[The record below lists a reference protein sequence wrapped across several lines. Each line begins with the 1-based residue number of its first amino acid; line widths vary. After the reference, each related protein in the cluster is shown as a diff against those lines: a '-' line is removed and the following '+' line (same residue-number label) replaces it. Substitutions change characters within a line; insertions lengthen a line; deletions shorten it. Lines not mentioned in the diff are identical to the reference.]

1 MSFPLATFAG
11 FCSSLE
17 LFVSASYG
25 KSFLSQI
32 AHCKTFLLSM
42 PRTSLRYVLAERK
55 KMSIIYLVS
64 PKKTISKYIYDK
76 SDLKKRL
83 EKNKSRPGNERVIPK
98 ANFENIKF
106 GRFKGSKNALFQRY
120 RRIFDEVE
128 LRTVVNFNDN
138 DWEIAKKFEKIIKHN
153 CFGNYK
159 KLINTKEWIDDK
171 RLNMNLAEKLVFSEY
186 KKFINKYE
194 NI

>member
-1 MSFPLATFAG
+1 MQNFLTFYA
-11 FCSSLE
+11 
-17 LFVSASYG
+17 
-25 KSFLSQI
+25 
-32 AHCKTFLLSM
+32 
-42 PRTSLRYVLAERK
+42 RTSLRCVLAEGG
-55 KMSIIYLVS
+55 KMSIIYLVR
-64 PKKTISKYIYDK
+64 PKKDISKYIYDK

-83 EKNKSRPGNERVIPK
+83 EKNKSRPGNERIIPK

-106 GRFKGSKNALFQRY
+106 GRFKGSKNSLFQRY
-120 RRIFDEVE
+120 IRIFDEIE

-153 CFGNYK
+153 CFRNYR

-171 RLNMNLAEKLVFSEY
+171 RLNINLAEKLVFSEY
-186 KKFINKYE
+186 RKFINKYE